1 MEILKEHEKA
11 DDSQA
16 QTSWPSAML
25 RGPWTVLCV
34 AASVVVGPT
43 AATASALDRANAA
56 PPHHFA
62 DPHAPDAP
70 EAAQWG
76 RAAA

>member
-1 MEILKEHEKA
+1 MNKHTKA
-11 DDSQA
+11 DGPQA
-16 QTSWPSAML
+16 QQSWAGAVL
-25 RGPWTVLCV
+25 RKPWTVLCV

-56 PPHHFA
+56 PPHHFTEPRA
-62 DPHAPDAP
+62 TGAPG
-70 EAAQWG
+70 AARWS